1 MYSADRACP
10 RVVLICVALDAYG
23 YHVCEAVEVE
33 YVFAIPVNITY
44 HLLLDFLADHGLPLV
59 LLPLSFINLT

>member
-1 MYSADRACP
+1 M
-10 RVVLICVALDAYG
+10 LICVALDAYG
-23 YHVCEAVEVE
+23 YHICEAVEVE